1 MLAWA
6 VISFTIAS
14 CDKADTSA
22 IEARLDAVEKVS
34 IASLQS
40 QMSQINTTIGNLQ
53 ATQSQLSGFVTNL
66 QTSVGTLEGNYSS
79 LNTEV
84 DNLGKQDAKF
94 EKDIADLAKDVD
106 DCGKDVKKWVE
117 ESYTTLT
124 KFSELQGEV
133 STIKTNIQTIFSR
146 LDGLDS
152 ETKRISDGLRDLST
166 ELNEKL
172 GKCEGE
178 IEGIKKDL
186 KALQDDMDSVK
197 AQIAAIVSS
206 VQSVVVVPD
215 YSDGSVKLSKATD
228 NKVRFEIYPLEAA
241 ESITKTGPSI
251 FSLDYVETQT
261 KSSEVFVN
269 LPITEVTFTGKTV
282 LVTVDGTGLPD
293 TIIDGTKTASAR
305 LRISDGSVTRS
316 SEYFPIYRQESDSQI
331 AITGEC
337 SDITE
342 TTAKLYGWSYQDSVG
357 GDPVEFGIEFEQRDL
372 SKGRIITAEEKD
384 AENKYCCR
392 VTGLRPDG
400 LYYYRAYTLY
410 KGLKVYGEVKSF
422 RTAELKV
429 TLKTED
435 ASNIGFQEATLNGT
449 LSVDSDDELNK
460 SVMFLFGESAE
471 TLNETYHNGSIYLRT
486 SLSDDGSFSISL
498 PVPNYGKAS
507 MGNSLRSNTTYY
519 YQAVAEVS
527 GPSGAGFFSNYF
539 YGEIKSFTTKGPDD
553 ISITTGDASDIL
565 YTQATLGGSFSI
577 EGLDVPTLANY
588 MDVGFEYATSVE
600 LTDEVKRKISSS
612 CNSDGS
618 FQRTITSLL
627 PGTKYYYRAVFAIY
641 EDGVVK
647 IIKEGEVKSFTTE
660 RSQCPAGAV
669 DLGIVMTRGNGTE
682 YQLFW
687 ATSNLGA
694 SKPEEYGDY
703 YAWGETEPYYSSQS
717 PLTWKNGKTGYNWAS
732 YKWCNGSASTL
743 TKYNTSSSNGTVDN
757 KTVLDAADD
766 VASVKLGGKWRMP
779 TDAEWTEL
787 RTKCTWTWTDNYN
800 GTGVAG
806 RIVSATNGNSIFLP
820 AAGYR
825 RDTNLSG
832 AGSLG
837 SFWSSSL
844 RTDYPYGAWTVDFNS
859 GSVGRG
865 SYYRYDG
872 HSVRPVTE

>member
-1 MLAWA
+1 MNKYLFALA
-6 VISFTIAS
+6 SLSLLIAS
-14 CDKADTSA
+14 CGKADTSA

-79 LNTEV
+79 LNTAV

-94 EKDIADLAKDVD
+94 EKDIADLAKAVD
-106 DCGKDVKKWVE
+106 NCGKDVKKWVE
-117 ESYTTLT
+117 ETYTTLT
-124 KFSELQGEV
+124 KFSELQDEV

-146 LDGLDS
+146 LDGLDF

-166 ELNEKL
+166 DLNEKL
-172 GKCEGE
+172 GKCNNE

-186 KALQDDMDSVK
+186 KALQDDMDTVK

-215 YSDGSVKLSKATD
+215 YSDGSVKLSKAAD
-228 NKVRFEIYPLEAA
+228 NKVRFEIYPLDAA
-241 ESITKTGPSI
+241 ESIAKTGPSI
-251 FSLDYVETQT
+251 LSLDYVETQT
-261 KSSEVFVN
+261 KSSEEFVN
-269 LPITEVTFTGKTV
+269 LPVTEVVFTGKTV

-293 TIIDGTKTASAR
+293 TIIEGTKTASAR

-337 SDITE
+337 SDITQ
-342 TTAKLYGWSYQDSVG
+342 TTAKLYGWSYQDSAEG
-357 GDPVEFGIEFEQRDL
+357 EEVEFGIELDDRDL
-372 SKGRIITAEEKD
+372 SRGRLIHAEEKD
-384 AENKYCCR
+384 AENKYCCQ
-392 VTGLRPDG
+392 VGGLRPDE

-435 ASNIGFQEATLNGT
+435 ASNIGLQEATLNGT
-449 LSVDSDDELNK
+449 LNVDSEDELNK
-460 SVMFLFGESAE
+460 RVMFLFGESAE
-471 TLNETYHNGSIYLRT
+471 TLNKTYHNGSLYLEA
-486 SLSDDGSFSISL
+486 SLSDDGRFSITLSNS
-498 PVPNYGKAS
+498 NYSYGI
-507 MGNSLRSNTTYY
+507 SLRSNTTYY

-527 GPSGAGFFSNYF
+527 GSGSFSDYF

-553 ISITTGDASDIL
+553 ISLTTGDASDIL

-577 EGLDVPTLANY
+577 EGLDAPTLTNTMA
-588 MDVGFEYATSVE
+588 VGFEYATSVE

-618 FQRTITSLL
+618 FQRTITSLM
-627 PGTKYYYRAVFAIY
+627 PGTKYYYRAVLAIY

-660 RSQCPAGAV
+660 PYPIPQAV
-669 DLGIVMTRGNGTE
+669 DMGTVVNGKTIK
-682 YQLFW
+682 W
-687 ATSNLGA
+687 ASFNLGA
-694 SKPEEYGDY
+694 GKPEEYGDY
-703 YAWGETEPYYSSQS
+703 FAWGETAPKENYHMS
-717 PLTWKNGKTGYNWAS
+717 T
-732 YKWCNGSASTL
+732 YKWCNGSYSTF
-743 TKYNTSSSNGTVDN
+743 TKYNTKSSYGTVDN
-757 KTVLDAADD
+757 KTVLEPEDD

-787 RTKCTWTWTDNYN
+787 RTMCTWTWTDNYN

-820 AAGYR
+820 AAGGR
-825 RDTNLSG
+825 NDTYLNG
-832 AGSLG
+832 AGSYG
-837 SFWSSSL
+837 NYWSSSL
-844 RTDYPYGAWTVDFNS
+844 NTAGPDDAYDVVFSSDNVDRLDDDRN
-859 GSVGRG
+859 
-865 SYYRYDG
+865 DG
-872 HSVRPVTE
+872 LSVRPVSE